1 MIRAAAPLS
10 EEREERMNIG
20 NFIGVWYIQWRD
32 GVEGHGIQQS
42 WTLRIGTNSE
52 YGDPKPFLSADYEVC
67 VGFAMLDEQ
76 GVVQLSTEPPAEG
89 VPAVPQDRERSQQD
103 LALVLTGEQLR
114 WSGDYEQLPLEIYV
128 TAAQTID
135 AGRKTVHLY
144 GSSTYG
150 DPEQMAVWGGSG
162 TPPPPPSPKEGG
174 S

>member
-1 MIRAAAPLS
+1 
-10 EEREERMNIG
+10 MNIS
-20 NFIGVWYIQWRD
+20 NFVGVWYIQWRD
-32 GVEGHGIQQS
+32 GVEGHGIQQD
-42 WTLRIGTNSE
+42 WTLMIGTGSDC
-52 YGDPKPFLSADYEVC
+52 GDIKPFLSDDYEVC

-76 GVVQLSTEPPAEG
+76 GVVQLSTEPSAEG

-114 WSGDYEQLPLEIYV
+114 WTGDYEQRPLEIYV
-128 TAAQTID
+128 TAAQTFA
-135 AGRKTVHLY
+135 AGQKTVHLY

-162 TPPPPPSPKEGG
+162 TPPPPPSPKDGG